1 MISLVGLLSMLT
13 GIIALL
19 VPAIR
24 RVELD
29 LPDHELAA
37 KP

>member
-1 MISLVGLLSMLT
+1 VGLLSA
-13 GIIALL
+13 GVSIIALL
-19 VPAIR
+19 TPLIR

-37 KP
+37 KV